1 MEPSWLQIVWYALFM
16 TLIVGYAILDGFD
29 LGVGVLS
36 LFNRSDDE
44 RRLYINAVAPVWD
57 GNEVWLL
64 TAGGALFAAF
74 PPVYA
79 TVFSGLYLA
88 LMLVL
93 VGLIARAVSMEFRGR
108 VASPGWRQL
117 WDRVFG
123 VGSLLP
129 ALLFGVAVGNILRG
143 LPLTAGGEFAGRFI
157 DLLNPFSL
165 LIGALGLTMFVMHGA
180 LYMALKSG
188 GDLRERMLRT
198 ALNAW
203 TVWVILYVVA
213 VLVGFFEAPY
223 LVDRTLGSA
232 WFWGPFFVF
241 IGALL
246 YLPMTIRAGQA
257 LRAMIVS
264 STAVLTL
271 IAQAASGLY
280 PTLVPARNAPE
291 LSLTIANSSSS
302 ATTLWTMLVIA
313 LLGMPV
319 VLAYTIYVYRVFKGK
334 VALDEYSY

>member
-1 MEPSWLQIVWYALFM
+1 MEPSWLQITWYALFM
-16 TLIVGYAILDGFD
+16 ALIVGYAILDGFD
-29 LGVGVLS
+29 LGIGVLS
-36 LFNRSDDE
+36 LWNKSDHE

-79 TVFSGLYLA
+79 TVFSGFYLA

-108 VASPGWRQL
+108 VASPGWRRF

-123 VGSLLP
+123 FGSLLP

-143 LPLTAGGEFAGRFI
+143 LPLSQSGEFAGRFI

-165 LIGALGLTMFVMHGA
+165 LIGALGLVMFLMHGA
-180 LYMALKSG
+180 LYMALKSS
-188 GDLRERMLRT
+188 GDLRERMLQA

-203 TVWVILYVVA
+203 TGWVVLYVAA
-213 VLVGFFEAPY
+213 VLVSFFEAPY
-223 LVDRTLGSA
+223 LVDRTLTSG
-232 WFWGPFFVF
+232 WFWAPFVIF
-241 IGALL
+241 ICALL
-246 YLPMTIRAGQA
+246 YLPMAIRAGFA
-257 LRAMIVS
+257 LRAMVVS
-264 STAVLTL
+264 SIGVLAL
-271 IAQAASGLY
+271 IWQTASGLY
-280 PTLVPARNAPE
+280 PTLVPARDAPH
-291 LSLTIANSSSS
+291 LSLSIANSSSS
-302 ATTLWTMLVIA
+302 EKTLWTMLLIA

-319 VLAYTIYVYRVFKGK
+319 VLGYTIYVYRVFKGK
-334 VALDEYSY
+334 VALDEHSY